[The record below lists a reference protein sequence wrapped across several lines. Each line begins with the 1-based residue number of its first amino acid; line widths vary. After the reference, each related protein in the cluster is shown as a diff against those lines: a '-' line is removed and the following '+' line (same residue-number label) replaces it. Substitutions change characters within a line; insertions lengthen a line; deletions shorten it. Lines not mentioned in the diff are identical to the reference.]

1 MSWRVPTVEEFTAG
15 GSNSSSSS
23 CTYNI
28 SVEPDSEDHYLEG
41 RRSEA
46 MAEVPDQLIDDVAR
60 DQHNRNSLLTQY
72 IAFTCA
78 LPHAD
83 PTPGTILT
91 FYKGNRIKPSSYPE

>member
-1 MSWRVPTVEEFTAG
+1 MSEFLFLVNSGQACFEALTHIVRRV
-15 GSNSSSSS
+15 
-23 CTYNI
+23 
-28 SVEPDSEDHYLEG
+28 
-41 RRSEA
+41 
-46 MAEVPDQLIDDVAR
+46 QLIDDVAR

-91 FYKGNRIKPSSYPE
+91 FYKGNRIKPSSYLE